1 MKTLLQ
7 VEQHP
12 SAQRPIWK
20 AGIVVL
26 LVMGICLRFVA
37 LDHKIYWHDEMY
49 TSMRAAGYMRQT
61 IDQAIFQN
69 RFVSVPELQTFQ
81 QIKPN
86 SSAVDTVRSLI
97 QEDPQHPPFY
107 FVMARYWMQAFGS
120 SIFASRLLPALLSL
134 LSLPLMYWLAMELFA
149 SSTTAL
155 LATALFSLSPFEILF
170 AQTARQYS
178 LLTAIMIGSSWLLLR
193 AMRRKGGERWMHYGL
208 SVALGFYTH
217 PFFAL
222 TLIAQAVYVASL
234 SWLDLAAS
242 QKPLLARF
250 DSWLRDRRLWYFG
263 LAVLGA
269 LLLYAPWIW
278 VLFDQHN
285 RASATTDWTRLAVGP
300 VYLAKLWLLSFT
312 ALWVDLDF
320 GFNNPFTY
328 LLRLPF
334 LLLILVAFYRLLR
347 QPLRVWLFLYTAA
360 WVPFLLL
367 ALPDLVLGGKR
378 SAVSRYLIS
387 CFPAVQLAVA
397 HLFSSKLFGHSAI
410 GHSAVSHSTHSKL
423 NSAISVK
430 PGSRLWPVVLAL
442 TFGASLVSCGVSAA
456 AETWWSKD
464 LSYFNAEVIQ
474 RVNRATAE
482 AEQAGAALPVLLADM
497 GDDYTNMGDLVA
509 ISYSLRPETRLF
521 LVSAQPDFAPVAKV
535 ENLLVF
541 RASKPLEATMARQGL
556 QLVPVSE
563 QARLWRVVR

>member
-397 HLFSSKLFGHSAI
+397 HLFSSKLFGHSA
-410 GHSAVSHSTHSKL
+410 VSHSTHSKL